1 MSNNAKGRKSFDATS
16 GNVLVE
22 FINRNISE
30 YPTEVSGP
38 KFDLVPVKKQKDLM
52 INAARMHAQQE
63 YDRIMELVAVLQS
76 QASQIKERL
85 DLTDMVHAA
94 ELDFQLYPGQV
105 YWLVHDENQQS
116 TRLTQTGPQDW
127 STGAPK
133 HYRYICRIKWLGDYT
148 WIRTEDE

>member
-1 MSNNAKGRKSFDATS
+1 
-16 GNVLVE
+16 
-22 FINRNISE
+22 
-30 YPTEVSGP
+30 
-38 KFDLVPVKKQKDLM
+38 
-52 INAARMHAQQE
+52 
-63 YDRIMELVAVLQS
+63 
-76 QASQIKERL
+76 
-85 DLTDMVHAA
+85 MVHAA

-127 STGAPK
+127 TTGAPK